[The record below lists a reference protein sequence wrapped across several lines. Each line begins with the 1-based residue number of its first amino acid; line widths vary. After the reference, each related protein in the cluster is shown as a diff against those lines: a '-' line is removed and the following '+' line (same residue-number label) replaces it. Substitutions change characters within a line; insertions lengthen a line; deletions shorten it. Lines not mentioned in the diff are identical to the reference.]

1 LTLPR
6 EAAAGSATRAHER
19 VRSRDPICR
28 HILPSCLD
36 TPHYIVVTS
45 SVVSAPSGT
54 LRKGE
59 LCMPAP
65 KKFKSNLKS
74 EIAGFLLLAIA
85 AIIFLS
91 LASYNPMDTSA
102 HTSAPNAPVTN
113 TAGVIGAHVAEALFF
128 TVGLAAY
135 VLPLVMLVWAWN
147 TFWGKTGR
155 EVYLKLVGLVMMLV
169 SIGALAQMLDLSMRG
184 SRFGA
189 GGVMGPYAA
198 DFLAGLFGRL
208 GAQTVALTFLIISIL
223 LTTEFLLFS
232 IAVIGGVAFARMMA
246 GAGRFVYEGVS
257 GAGNLPGGLSIA
269 PKKKPPGVAKTRRK
283 IEKEEK
289 ASDEEEREAS
299 KTDKPKRRKPLI
311 RRRKDRVASR
321 SVARKKVKK
330 PARRGSREFELPPI
344 SLLDSPRPVNH
355 RNRRQTLEEMSELLE
370 STLATFGVEAE
381 VVEISSGPAVTRFE
395 LKLAPGIKVNK
406 VLALSDDLALALEA
420 YRVRIEAPIPG
431 KAAVGIEVPN
441 KVRENVCLREV
452 IDSEQFQSSRSKLTI
467 ALGKTVTGDPL
478 VADLAGMPH
487 LLIAGATGSGKTVC
501 VNSLIAS
508 ILFNCTP
515 EEARFMMID
524 PKVVELSPYNGIPHL
539 LWPVITDPKEAGKY
553 LHWLVGEMERR
564 YTTLAKARARNIE
577 SYNQKIKEP
586 VAPRPG
592 AGAIEEEPLQPL
604 PYIVTVID
612 ELADLM
618 MVASIEVEDAIT
630 RLAQLARAVGIHL
643 VLATQR
649 PSVDVITGV
658 IKANFPARL
667 SFQVTSRVDSRTVLD
682 MNGAEKLI
690 GKGDLLYLPA
700 GLSKPIRSQ
709 GVHITDREI
718 NRIVEFL
725 SGQREAEYLDPKQEE
740 LDQAIKRPEADDEH
754 GDPLYKDAVRVVLNT
769 QQASSSML
777 QRRMRVGYARA
788 ARLIDMMEL
797 DGIVGPSQGSQA
809 REILVGQD
817 YLRALDSQ

>member
-1 LTLPR
+1 
-6 EAAAGSATRAHER
+6 
-19 VRSRDPICR
+19 
-28 HILPSCLD
+28 
-36 TPHYIVVTS
+36 
-45 SVVSAPSGT
+45 
-54 LRKGE
+54 
-59 LCMPAP
+59 MPAP
-65 KKFKSNLKS
+65 QRFRSNLKS
-74 EIAGFLLLAIA
+74 EIMGFGILALA

-91 LASYNPMDTSA
+91 LASYNPLDTGA
-102 HTSAPNAPVTN
+102 HTSSPNAPTTN
-113 TAGVIGAHVAEALFF
+113 TAGIVGAYVAEALLF
-128 TVGLAAY
+128 TAGIAAY
-135 VLPLVMLVWAWN
+135 LIPLVLLVWAWN
-147 TFWGKTGR
+147 TFWGKGER
-155 EVYLKLVGLVMMLV
+155 ELYLKLIGVAMMLI
-169 SIGALAQMLDLSMRG
+169 SLGALAHMLGLSIRG

-189 GGVMGPYAA
+189 GGIMGPYAA
-198 DFLAGLFGRL
+198 DILTGLFGRL
-208 GAQTVALTFLIISIL
+208 GAQTIALTFFIISIL
-223 LTTEFLLFS
+223 LATEFLLFS
-232 IAVIGGVAFARMMA
+232 FALIAAAACGRMLA
-246 GAGRFVYEGVS
+246 GAGRLVYVAVS
-257 GAGNLPGGLSIA
+257 EAGELPGGLSITHKKRP
-269 PKKKPPGVAKTRRK
+269 PKVSRTRRR

-289 ASDEEEREAS
+289 KEKAARAA
-299 KTDKPKRRKPLI
+299 KRKAPKAAKPKRGRLLF
-311 RRRKDRVASR
+311 RREKTKAAGRPS
-321 SVARKKVKK
+321 ARKKPKR
-330 PARRGSREFELPPI
+330 PARRASHEFELPSI
-344 SLLDSPRPVNH
+344 SLLDSPQPVNH
-355 RNRRQTLEEMSELLE
+355 RNRRQALEGMSELLE

-381 VVEISSGPAVTRFE
+381 VVEISTGPAVTRFE

-441 KVRENVCLREV
+441 KIRENVCLREV
-452 IDSEQFQSSRSKLTI
+452 IDSDQFQGSRSKLTI

-508 ILFNCTP
+508 ILHNCSP
-515 EEARFMMID
+515 EDVRFMMID

-564 YTTLAKARARNIE
+564 YKTLARAGARNIE

-586 VAPRPG
+586 LTPRPG
-592 AGAIEEEPLQPL
+592 VGAVESEPLEPL
-604 PYIVTVID
+604 PYIVTIID

-658 IKANFPARL
+658 IKANFPARI
-667 SFQVTSRVDSRTVLD
+667 SFQVSSRVDSRTVLD

-700 GLSKPIRSQ
+700 GLAKPIRAQ
-709 GVHITDREI
+709 GVHITDQEI
-718 NRIVEFL
+718 NRIVGFL
-725 SGQREAEYLDPKQEE
+725 SGQREAEYLDPE
-740 LDQAIKRPEADDEH
+740 LENLERAIKRPKATDDH
-754 GDPLYKDAVRVVLNT
+754 GDPLYEDAVRLVLNT

-797 DGIVGPSQGSQA
+797 DGIVGPSQGSHA
-809 REILVGQD
+809 REILVEQD
-817 YLRALDSQ
+817 YLRALDAH